1 MVRLLRPRVSFW
13 GLSTGQVIAAAGET
27 PTLEGAIRAFQQE
40 HGRMAISWTNS
51 VLARIEPRAF
61 FFRG

>member
-1 MVRLLRPRVSFW
+1 VSFW